1 MSDCSGK
8 PTARH
13 ERGLVAKSA
22 ARRDTPKI
30 LLNLN
35 EISFLPTFFHNSI
48 FFLTF
53 APQKPPKMDHTEKP
67 KYKVKVNMKWL
78 LLGLVFSAA
87 TVIMI
92 IFMSQFFWIM
102 LPFAFTFLAL
112 SIDAL

>member
-1 MSDCSGK
+1 
-8 PTARH
+8 
-13 ERGLVAKSA
+13 
-22 ARRDTPKI
+22 
-30 LLNLN
+30 
-35 EISFLPTFFHNSI
+35 
-48 FFLTF
+48 
-53 APQKPPKMDHTEKP
+53 MDHTEKP

-87 TVIMI
+87 TVLMI

>member
-1 MSDCSGK
+1 
-8 PTARH
+8 
-13 ERGLVAKSA
+13 
-22 ARRDTPKI
+22 
-30 LLNLN
+30 
-35 EISFLPTFFHNSI
+35 
-48 FFLTF
+48 
-53 APQKPPKMDHTEKP
+53 MDHTEKP